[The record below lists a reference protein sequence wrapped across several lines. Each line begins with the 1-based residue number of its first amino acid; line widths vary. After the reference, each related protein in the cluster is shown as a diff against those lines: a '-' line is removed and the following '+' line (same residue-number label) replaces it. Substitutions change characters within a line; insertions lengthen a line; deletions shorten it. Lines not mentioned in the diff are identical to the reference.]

1 MRVHEAL
8 GGELRR
14 EQPLAK
20 VLLDRTPVVPTR
32 GIQPTV
38 ADRQIREVKGGRAVD
53 WPLLKVLTRVL
64 VKKPGDALIAGN
76 LKRCDVGR
84 FSQEVCQREQDGQK
98 GGKEKRHGHGVGGLL
113 MANLLSG
120 GL

>member
-1 MRVHEAL
+1 MRMHEAL
-8 GGELRR
+8 GGKLRR

-20 VLLDRTPVVPTR
+20 VLLNRAPVVPAR

-53 WPLLKVLTRVL
+53 WPLLKVLAGVL
-64 VKKPGDALIAGN
+64 VEKLGDTLIAGN
-76 LKRCDVGR
+76 LKRCDVGH
-84 FSQEVCQREQDGQK
+84 FSKEVCQREQDGQK
-98 GGKEKRHGHGVGGLL
+98 GGKEKRLGHGVGGLL
-113 MANLLSG
+113 TAIQLPG

>member
-20 VLLDRTPVVPTR
+20 VLLNRTPVVPAR

-53 WPLLKVLTRVL
+53 WPLLKVLAGVL
-64 VKKPGDALIAGN
+64 VEKLGDALIAGN
-76 LKRCDVGR
+76 LKRCDVGH
-84 FSQEVCQREQDGQK
+84 FSKEVCQREQDGQK
-98 GGKEKRHGHGVGGLL
+98 GGKEKRLGHGVGGLL
-113 MANLLSG
+113 TAIQLPG